1 MTAASA
7 LPVLVPSAAG
17 HGVPLIE
24 ALQSRGYTIDHCP
37 FLELRPQRDADTR
50 LALEDL
56 VEGRYAVVVVEGPLS
71 AQLLVE
77 EVLGAGAV
85 LPAGLRVVS
94 AGFETAEALRA
105 GGITPT
111 ATASDAEA
119 SIAQAVGPAG
129 VGPAGIGPAGIGPA
143 VGGLG
148 GGPAGGGASSVG
160 PTGVGPAGARA
171 VAEPS
176 ELLLLGSALLPPT
189 LRTSLE
195 RSGHRVTAVVGYRPR
210 TTSLD
215 PQVVRDLRLAG
226 YSAVVLP
233 TTLLASLAGHLGIHQ
248 DIRVVTVHH
257 EATGAAQAKGL
268 PVHGEAAEPSPWALA
283 AAVDA
288 AVRAAAPATGRP

>member
-50 LALEDL
+50 LAIEDL
-56 VEGRYAVVVVEGPLS
+56 LEGRYAQVVVEGPLS

-77 EVLGAGAV
+77 DVLGTGSA
-85 LPAGLRVVS
+85 LPPGLRVVS
-94 AGFETAEALRA
+94 AGFETTEALRA

-129 VGPAGIGPAGIGPA
+129 
-143 VGGLG
+143 
-148 GGPAGGGASSVG
+148 GGA
-160 PTGVGPAGARA
+160 AGDRA
-171 VAEPS
+171 AAGPS

-195 RSGHRVTAVVGYRPR
+195 RAGHRVTTVVGYRPR

-233 TTLLASLAGHLGIHQ
+233 TTLLASLAGHLGIHR
-248 DIRVVTVHH
+248 DIRVITVHH

-268 PVHGEAAEPSPWALA
+268 TVHGEAAEPSPWALA

-288 AVRAAAPATGRP
+288 SVRAAVPVTGRP

>member
-50 LALEDL
+50 LAIEDL
-56 VEGRYAVVVVEGPLS
+56 VEGRYAQVVVEGPLS

-77 EVLGAGAV
+77 EVVGAGAV
-85 LPAGLRVVS
+85 LPTGLRVVS
-94 AGFETAEALRA
+94 AGYETAEALRA
-105 GGITPT
+105 GGITTT

-119 SIAQAVGPAG
+119 SIAQAVGPAR
-129 VGPAGIGPAGIGPA
+129 
-143 VGGLG
+143 
-148 GGPAGGGASSVG
+148 GGPAGGGAG
-160 PTGVGPAGARA
+160 GAA
-171 VAEPS
+171 S
-176 ELLLLGSALLPPT
+176 DLLLLGSALLPPT

-233 TTLLASLAGHLGIHQ
+233 TTLLASLAGHLGVHH

-268 PVHGEAAEPSPWALA
+268 TVHGEAAEPSPWALA

-288 AVRAAAPATGRP
+288 AVRAGAPTTGRP

>member
-24 ALQSRGYTIDHCP
+24 ALQARGYTIDHCP

-50 LALEDL
+50 LAIEDL
-56 VEGRYAVVVVEGPLS
+56 VEGRYAQVVVEGPLS

-129 VGPAGIGPAGIGPA
+129 GGAGSS
-143 VGGLG
+143 
-148 GGPAGGGASSVG
+148 GGGAASD
-160 PTGVGPAGARA
+160 
-171 VAEPS
+171 
-176 ELLLLGSALLPPT
+176 LLLLGSALLPPT

-195 RSGHRVTAVVGYRPR
+195 RSGHRVTTVVGYRPR

-268 PVHGEAAEPSPWALA
+268 TVHGEAAEPSPWALA

-288 AVRAAAPATGRP
+288 AVRAGAPTTGRP

>member
-24 ALQSRGYTIDHCP
+24 ALRSRGYTIDHCP

-50 LALEDL
+50 LAIEDL

-77 EVLGAGAV
+77 EVVGAGAV

-94 AGFETAEALRA
+94 AGYETAEALRA

-119 SIAQAVGPAG
+119 SITQAVGPAG
-129 VGPAGIGPAGIGPA
+129 SGPA
-143 VGGLG
+143 G
-148 GGPAGGGASSVG
+148 GGPAGGGG
-160 PTGVGPAGARA
+160 AGGNGGEAA
-171 VAEPS
+171 F

-195 RSGHRVTAVVGYRPR
+195 RSGHRVTTVVGYRPR

-233 TTLLASLAGHLGIHQ
+233 TTLLASLAGHLGIHR

-268 PVHGEAAEPSPWALA
+268 TVHGEAAEPSPWALA
-283 AAVDA
+283 ATVDA
-288 AVRAAAPATGRP
+288 AVRAGAPTTGRP